1 MAQILNIMIGL
12 PGSGKSTFCKKD
24 ISEWGEGVW
33 VSRDAVRFS
42 ILKPTDAYF
51 AKETLVFNTFI
62 DIANNAIANHDV
74 VYIDATHTN
83 AASRFKLLRRLNLTG
98 DEEICYY
105 FFDVPIEECLRRNRL
120 REGLARVPDSA
131 IRDMNARAQF
141 YVTDAEKRAYDPI
154 WYVVD
159 FKGEIVE

>member
-1 MAQILNIMIGL
+1 MKILNIMIGL
-12 PGSGKSTFCKKD
+12 PGCGKSTFCQNE
-24 ISEWGEGVW
+24 IAAAGEGQW
-33 VSRDAVRFS
+33 ISRDAIRFS
-42 ILKPTDAYF
+42 MLKNGQAYF
-51 AKETLVFNTFI
+51 SQETNVFNKFI
-62 DIANNAIANHDV
+62 ETV
-74 VYIDATHTN
+74 VSCMEQENYILYIDATHLN
-83 AASRFKLLRRLNLTG
+83 SSSRLKLLRRLNLKG

-141 YVTDAEKRAYDPI
+141 YVTAAEKRAYDPI